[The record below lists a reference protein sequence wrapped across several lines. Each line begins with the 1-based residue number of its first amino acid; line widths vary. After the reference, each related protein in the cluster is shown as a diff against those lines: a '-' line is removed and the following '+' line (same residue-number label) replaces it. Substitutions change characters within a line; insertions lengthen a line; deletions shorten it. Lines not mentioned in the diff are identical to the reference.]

1 MDIENY
7 NSTSENDD
15 IEHQESISE
24 NKDVENESISKD
36 EDIENYNSTSENN
49 DTGHQEPTS
58 ENKIDKKKIAL
69 AGIVLAAILMIIVLI
84 SSVIS
89 EKFKSISEEK
99 KMKQQQQE
107 AIESNTQ
114 RKKIVENIGYAG
126 QKSEYLKQQET
137 VNTTNN
143 NVSNNNQTQT
153 KIQPT
158 KEIKSEEIEIVD
170 ESLQAYYEQL
180 LQEELAARK
189 SIIRF
194 DDSDTEKSSNNGFFP
209 TQAQNS
215 TPNLNMPNM
224 GNLLEQDQNKI
235 KEKKEFLKGTDEDNL
250 SIYNPFETVNPL
262 SQYQVNAGAIIPGVF
277 ITGVKSTLPGRMIG
291 QVREN
296 VYDST
301 TGNYLLIPKGARLIG
316 MYDSNVTFGQDRI
329 MIIWERIIFPSGKSI
344 QLNRF
349 SGTDLSG
356 YAGVT
361 GKVNNHYGKLLTSVV
376 LSSIIGAGTA
386 IVDDD
391 DDDKNW
397 KDEAGRGAGE
407 QIINIG
413 TKFAEKVM
421 NISPEITIATGQKF
435 NIIVNSD
442 LILEPLE

>member
-24 NKDVENESISKD
+24 NKDVENESISRD
-36 EDIENYNSTSENN
+36 EDIENYNSTSEDN
-49 DTGHQEPTS
+49 DIGHQEPTS

-69 AGIVLAAILMIIVLI
+69 AGIVLAAILMLIVLI

-170 ESLQAYYEQL
+170 ETLQAYYEQL

-215 TPNLNMPNM
+215 TPNLGIPNM

-344 QLNRF
+344 QLDRF

-361 GKVNNHYGKLLTSVV
+361 GKVNNHYGRLLTSVV

-386 IVDDD
+386 IVDNDN
-391 DDDKNW
+391 DDKNW

-442 LILEPLE
+442 LVLEPLE